1 LQDSCDAAWL
11 NSFLIRAM
19 QTRYTQAMRALSNF
33 IWNILP
39 ILIVVATAIYLP
51 LKLTDEKGYTRVREI
66 KRDLQSLKM
75 ENRQIRRENE
85 ALRDQIRAIHAD
97 PDFIENIARN
107 EMGMIAPDEVV
118 YQF

>member
-1 LQDSCDAAWL
+1 
-11 NSFLIRAM
+11 
-19 QTRYTQAMRALSNF
+19 MRAISRF
-33 IWNILP
+33 IWTVLP
-39 ILIVVATAIYLP
+39 VVFLLTAAIYVP
-51 LKLTDEKGYTRVREI
+51 LKLTDENGYARVREVR
-66 KRDLQSLKM
+66 RDLQSLKS

-85 ALRDQIRAIHAD
+85 ALKNQIRAIHAD